1 MKKYL
6 FTVLKIVLT
15 VAAVCY
21 TIHVVPFGQLVKTIS
36 NSNPFWLFLAL
47 LLFVASKYFSA
58 KRVQFLFTQSH
69 VQISDAN
76 NLRLYLLG
84 MFYNLFL
91 PGGVSGDGYKAL
103 LIQKQFGLDLKIA
116 ARILLADRL
125 SGLAALGCC
134 MVFIGVC
141 IPAIPFRFYY
151 LLALPFVY
159 VAYFY
164 LLKYIL
170 PSRNVFKE
178 AEFYSFLVQLSQ
190 ICSAIALL
198 FSLEQHN
205 SFLDYLFLFLLSSVV
220 SVLPFTI
227 GGLGARELTFVVA
240 SPWLGIDVTVA
251 VSLGLL
257 FYAITA
263 FTSAFGILYVFEP
276 EKLIQPCDGKFD

>member
-1 MKKYL
+1 MKKHL

-15 VAAVCY
+15 VFSVY
-21 TIHVVPFGQLVKTIS
+21 YIIYVVPFGQLLKTIS
-36 NSNPFWLFLAL
+36 NSNPFWLLLAL
-47 LLFVASKYFSA
+47 LFFVASKCFSA
-58 KRVQFLFTQSH
+58 RRLQFLFAQSQ
-69 VQISDAN
+69 VQISEAS

-103 LIQKQFGLDLKIA
+103 LIHKQFGLDLKTG

-134 MVFIGVC
+134 MAFLGVF
-141 IPAIPFRFYY
+141 IPAIPFRFYW
-151 LLALPFVY
+151 LLALPLVY

-170 PSRNVFKE
+170 PTGKVFKE

-190 ICSAIALL
+190 ICVAIALL
-198 FSLEQHN
+198 FSLGQHD

-220 SVLPFTI
+220 SVLPFTV

-251 VSLGLL
+251 VSLGVL
-257 FYAITA
+257 FYAVTA

-276 EKLIQPCDGKFD
+276 EKLIQSCDGKFD